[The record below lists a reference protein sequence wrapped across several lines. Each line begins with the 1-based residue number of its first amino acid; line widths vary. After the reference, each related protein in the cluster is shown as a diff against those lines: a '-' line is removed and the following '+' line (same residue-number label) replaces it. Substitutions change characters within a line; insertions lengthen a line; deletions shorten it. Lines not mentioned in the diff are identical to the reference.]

1 MSLTYLQNNLHLVM
15 ILCSKMLH
23 HECITLSRSVVYAFS
38 VVDVSRVCVVG
49 LWEIAEDEI
58 SRS

>member
-1 MSLTYLQNNLHLVM
+1 M